1 MKDFYSYYGFSFL
14 NSGIYA
20 AMALVGKFICSFTGI
35 DNTGGF
41 ELSLDAIVEGLG
53 YAVPPIMALLF
64 ILDVCFHFKNLIFFF
79 SLKFFLSF
87 CFDNFHEFSGRGCEI
102 ISSCSCY

>member
-1 MKDFYSYYGFSFL
+1 MKDFFFNSYYCF
-14 NSGIYA
+14 SGIYG

-53 YAVPPIMALLF
+53 YAAPPIMALLF
-64 ILDVCFHFKNLIFFF
+64 ILDVCFHFKNLIFFP
-79 SLKFFLSF
+79 
-87 CFDNFHEFSGRGCEI
+87 
-102 ISSCSCY
+102 